1 MRNYTILLA
10 AAPLALLAACGDG
23 ADDTAETA
31 ETAETDVAMD
41 TAATPAADTSAMVDE
56 SGPATPIAD
65 AGDYSGTYD
74 FAGEDGSTR
83 SVRLDSSDK
92 SYRYMANDGTEKRGQ
107 YTVTPDGYRLYLSD
121 YYGSPGWFVYRN
133 DAFDLVRN
141 DIEVTEGSMITGER
155 YARADAG
162 DEVPSRRPEL
172 GSSVDRDQ
180 Q

>member
-23 ADDTAETA
+23 ADDTATA
-31 ETAETDVAMD
+31 DTAVAMD
-41 TAATPAADTSAMVDE
+41 TAATPAADSAAMNGAD
-56 SGPATPIAD
+56 GAPTRIAD

-74 FAGEDGSTR
+74 LTGSDGNKR
-83 SVRLDSSDK
+83 SINLNSSDK
-92 SYRYMANDGTEKRGQ
+92 SYNYKAADGTEKRGQ

-121 YYGSPGWFVYRN
+121 YDGSPGWFVYRN
-133 DAFDLVRN
+133 NAFDLTRD

-155 YARADAG
+155 YTRAAADDGAM
-162 DEVPSRRPEL
+162 PSRNPEI
-172 GSSVDRDQ
+172 GSTVDRDQ